1 MRKSSPFLAAAALGA
16 MAMALGP
23 GTVISGEG
31 TAQARPTNETRAE
44 QSKRQQDSQRTRNSV
59 ERAIFGGYGG
69 ARQRHGY
76 PRPGW
81 SVAHGK
87 RLVRKAKNKARN
99 RRAHRG

>member
-1 MRKSSPFLAAAALGA
+1 MRKTASLAALAAMSMAALALPASIAGA
-16 MAMALGP
+16 D
-23 GTVISGEG
+23 G
-31 TAQARPTNETRAE
+31 TAQARSSTEQRAD
-44 QSKRQQDSQRTRNSV
+44 QAKRQQDSQRTRNSI
-59 ERAIFGGYGG
+59 ERAVFGGYGG

-87 RLVRKAKNKARN
+87 RLARKAKNKARN